1 MLRLRTLYLGLALL
15 PSALGAQGNV
25 VTRRDL
31 ADAYLTIDRL
41 VTTQGIPAAQRADW
55 NRDFDRTTLAFF
67 GGDFSR
73 VLRQMHDLTARIV
86 GDSAAAS
93 PSRQLLAL
101 RLRSEPRVLAPEDT
115 TFELSVTLTY
125 ADSSVRGAR
134 RITVRVLDAANR
146 ARFRQELVVPADAAA
161 GSIHR
166 LRVVRSALPLE
177 VGSYRVEAALEGAAL
192 TLTTPLY
199 VLGSRAAATRADL
212 EARIDRAV
220 QRGGAGVDAQV
231 LASLRARLALLSDAP
246 DESNS
251 AQFLADQVR
260 LSSALRDEVA
270 AVEAGRDPYGGSG
283 DFWRVLKMPNGLVP
297 LRSYV
302 PPQARAG
309 AARPVVIALHGA
321 GADENMFL
329 EGYGAGTLRA
339 LADSAGFVLLSPNT
353 TAFVREPGTLDSALA
368 LLERSANIDRARV
381 YLVGHSMGAAAAIR
395 LGVESREQ
403 VRAIVALAGTG
414 VLPAGASIP
423 PTQFIAAETDL
434 VIPVTRVRVTYDQF
448 RAANQPVEY
457 RVASGWGHTLMVG
470 AHLESALRWLLQR

>member
-15 PSALGAQGNV
+15 PSALGAQGSV

-41 VTTQGIPAAQRADW
+41 VTTRGIPAAQRADW
-55 NRDFDRTTLAFF
+55 NRDFDQTTLAFF
-67 GGDFSR
+67 SGDFSR
-73 VLRQMHDLTARIV
+73 VLKQMHDLTARIV
-86 GDSAAAS
+86 GDSAVAS

-101 RLRSEPRVLAPEDT
+101 RLRSEPRVLAPADT
-115 TFELSVTLTY
+115 AVELVVTLTY
-125 ADSSVRGAR
+125 ADSSMRGAR
-134 RITVRVLDAANR
+134 RITMRVLDAADR
-146 ARFRQELVVPADAAA
+146 ERLRRELLVPAGAAA
-161 GSIHR
+161 GSVHR
-166 LRVVRSALPLE
+166 LRIARSALPLE
-177 VGSYRVEAALEGAAL
+177 VGSYRVEASLEGAAL

-199 VLGSRAAATRADL
+199 VLSARAAATRADL
-212 EARIDRAV
+212 EARVDRAA
-220 QRGGAGVDAQV
+220 QRAGSGIDAQV
-231 LASLRARLALLSDAP
+231 HASLRARLTLLSDDP
-246 DESNS
+246 DEGNS

-260 LSSALRDEVA
+260 LANALQGEVA
-270 AVEAGRDPYGGSG
+270 AFEAGRDPYRASG
-283 DFWRVLKMPNGLVP
+283 DLWRVLKMPNGLVP

-302 PPQARAG
+302 PAQARSG

-353 TAFVREPGTLDSALA
+353 TAFIREPGTLDSALA

-395 LGVESREQ
+395 LGVESREKI
-403 VRAIVALAGTG
+403 RAIVALAGTG
-414 VLPAGASIP
+414 VMPAGAHIP

-434 VIPVTRVRVTYDQF
+434 VIPVTRVRVTYDQV

-457 RVASGWGHTLMVG
+457 SVANGWGHTLMVG
-470 AHLESALRWLLQR
+470 AQLESALRWLLQR